1 MNHRHRSNEGRRDI
15 LRAGLAGLSL
25 SGLGSTALLSLLS
38 RTAGAAAQRKPG
50 LDFPAKA
57 RRAIWLFMSGGP
69 SQLDL
74 FDYKPGLAER
84 FDQDLPES
92 VHDGQRL
99 TGMTA
104 QQTRLPIAP
113 SRFAFQQC
121 GESGA
126 WVSELLPYTQRL
138 VDDLAIIRTVSTESI
153 NHDLA
158 MSNINTG
165 SQLAGKPSLGA
176 WLSYGLGGL
185 QDDVPPFTV
194 MTSSF
199 SSNEPAQPL
208 FARLWG
214 SAFLPA
220 SNAGIRMRGA
230 GDPVLYLPNPAGV
243 SPSSRRAVL
252 DALGKL
258 NAIAAAS
265 VGDPSIN
272 ERTDQY
278 ELAYRM
284 QSSMPSLTNLAGESR
299 ATLALYGDDVRTPG
313 TFAANCIAARRMLE
327 KGVRFVQIYHSGW
340 DAHTGTPANH
350 QAQCK
355 DVDQACYGLVTDLK
369 QRGLLEDTLVIWG
382 GEFGRTVYCQGDLTN
397 GDYGR
402 DHHPRC
408 FSMWLAGGGARGG
421 VVHGETDDFSYNVV
435 ENEVPLRN
443 LHATI
448 LQLFGLDAQRLAFM
462 NDGLPEKLTGTG
474 AAAVPV
480 AELIA

>member
-1 MNHRHRSNEGRRDI
+1 MNHCKGSIEGRRDI
-15 LRAGLAGLSL
+15 LRAISGLGLAGL
-25 SGLGSTALLSLLS
+25 GSSALLSLLS
-38 RTAGAAAQRKPG
+38 STATAATHRQPG
-50 LDFPAKA
+50 VDFPAKA

-84 FDQDLPES
+84 FNQDLPES
-92 VHDGQRL
+92 VHQGQRL

-113 SRFAFQQC
+113 SRFAFRQC
-121 GESGA
+121 GQSGA
-126 WVSELLPYTQRL
+126 WVSELLPYTQRM

-158 MSNINTG
+158 TSNINTG
-165 SQLAGKPSLGA
+165 SPLAGKPSLGA
-176 WLSYGLGGL
+176 WLSYGLGRL
-185 QDDVPPFTV
+185 QVDVPPYTV
-194 MTSSF
+194 LTSSF
-199 SSNEPAQPL
+199 SSSEPAQPL

-220 SNAGIRMRGA
+220 NNGGVPMRGV

-243 SPSSRRAVL
+243 SSAARRTML

-258 NAIAAAS
+258 NAMSANDL
-265 VGDPSIN
+265 GDSTIT
-272 ERTDQY
+272 ERTEQY

-284 QSSMPSLTNLAGESR
+284 QSSMPSLTALNGESD
-299 ATLALYGDDVRTPG
+299 ATLALYGNDVRTPG
-313 TFAANCIAARRMLE
+313 TFAANCLAARRMIE
-327 KGVRFVQIYHSGW
+327 RGVRFVQVYHRGW
-340 DAHTGTPANH
+340 DAHTNTPVNH
-350 QAQCK
+350 RDQCK
-355 DVDQACYGLVTDLK
+355 DADQACYGLITDLK
-369 QRGLLEDTLVIWG
+369 QRGLLDDTLVIWG
-382 GEFGRTVYCQGDLTN
+382 GEFGRTVYCQGDLTPEV
-397 GDYGR
+397 YGR

-408 FSMWLAGGGARGG
+408 FSMWLAGGGVRPGI
-421 VVHGETDDFSYNVV
+421 VYGETDDFSYNVV

-462 NDGLPEKLTGTG
+462 NAGLAEKLTGTG
-474 AAAVPV
+474 APAVPV
-480 AELIA
+480 TELIA

>member
-1 MNHRHRSNEGRRDI
+1 MNHRKGSNEGRRDI
-15 LRAGLAGLSL
+15 LRAGLAGLGL
-25 SGLGSTALLSLLS
+25 SGLGSSALLSLLS
-38 RTAGAAAQRKPG
+38 RTAEAAPARKPG

-84 FDQDLPES
+84 FDQDLPQS
-92 VHDGQRL
+92 VQDGQRL

-104 QQTRLPIAP
+104 QQTRLAIAP

-121 GESGA
+121 GQSGA
-126 WVSELLPYTQRL
+126 WVSELLPYTQRM
-138 VDDLAIIRTVSTESI
+138 VDDLAIVKTASTESI

-158 MSNINTG
+158 ISNINTG
-165 SQLAGKPSLGA
+165 SPIAGKPSLGA
-176 WLSYGLGGL
+176 WLSYGLGRL
-185 QDDVPPFTV
+185 QDDVPPYTV

-199 SSNEPAQPL
+199 SSGEPAQPL

-220 SNAGIRMRGA
+220 NNAGVPMRGV

-243 SPSSRRAVL
+243 SASSRRAML
-252 DALGKL
+252 NALGKL
-258 NAIAAAS
+258 NAISAAS
-265 VGDPSIN
+265 VGDPSIS

-284 QSSMPSLTNLAGESR
+284 QSSVPSLTNLTGESEG
-299 ATLALYGDDVRTPG
+299 TLALYGADVRTPG

-327 KGVRFVQIYHSGW
+327 KGVRLVQIYHRGW
-340 DAHTGTPANH
+340 DAHTRTAENH
-350 QAQCK
+350 RAQCK

-369 QRGLLEDTLVIWG
+369 QRGLLDDTLVIWG
-382 GEFGRTVYCQGDLTN
+382 GEFGRTVYCQGDLTRE
-397 GDYGR
+397 GYGR

-408 FSMWLAGGGARGG
+408 FSMWLAGGGVRRGI
-421 VVHGETDDFSYNVV
+421 VYGETDDFSYNVV

-448 LQLFGLDAQRLAFM
+448 LQLFGLDPQRLAFM
-462 NDGLPEKLTGTG
+462 NDGLMEKLTGTG
-474 AAAVPV
+474 PAAVPV
-480 AELIA
+480 ADLIA